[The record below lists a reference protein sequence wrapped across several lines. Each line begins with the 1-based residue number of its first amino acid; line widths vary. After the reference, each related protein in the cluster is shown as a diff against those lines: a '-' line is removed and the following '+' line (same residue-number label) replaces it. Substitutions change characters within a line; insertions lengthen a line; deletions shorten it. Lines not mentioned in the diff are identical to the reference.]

1 MSVVNFPKTAQ
12 ASKEQLKYM
21 LPINQVILS
30 LPDGTNSISK
40 SRFREQVNE
49 VLKIHHIPAVD
60 TKKIGAIL
68 NRYESNYINIYT
80 NQRGYVFYIDDEVR
94 KDVEEINK
102 KYYK

>member
-1 MSVVNFPKTAQ
+1 MSVVKFPKTAQ

-30 LPDGTNSISK
+30 LPDGTNHISK
-40 SRFREQVNE
+40 TKFRENVNE
-49 VLKIHHIPAVD
+49 ILKIHHIPSVD